1 METRTETN
9 EQIMRMGVAFSCL
22 YCCGGLHFFGQGFH
36 IKTVY
41 YHRRLISDY
50 SWGSRNSSSCSS
62 TAAASAAAAAAA
74 AAEAAA
80 AAATAVAAAALF
92 SQPASQPAS

>member
-62 TAAASAAAAAAA
+62 TAAAAAAA

>member
-22 YCCGGLHFFGQGFH
+22 YCFGGLHFFGQGFH

-41 YHRRLISDY
+41 YDRRLISDY

-62 TAAASAAAAAAA
+62 TAAAAAA
-74 AAEAAA
+74 AAEAA